1 MNHYV
6 EITIYTFSK
15 IYDYSLDTQKN
26 FYRKILLFFTKQKN
40 EHVNFE
46 SKKIKKSEVYKDKKV
61 TNIDDIDANKI
72 LVSNEKSQGTKNLFK
87 YFIEY
92 NDNDFIGSLYIKF
105 PQITVYV
112 RKCEGNTTISFKISD
127 KFLLKTYNQICE
139 RVEKLSKIRFG
150 SEPVYGDND
159 KYIKTKVKIYK
170 NSMIKNL
177 HQKICKRTRT
187 MQVFNNNNARFCYQ
201 SKEKVLS

>member
-15 IYDYSLDTQKN
+15 IYDYSLDTPKN
-26 FYRKILLFFTKQKN
+26 CYRKILLFFTKYKN
-40 EHVNFE
+40 ENVNFE
-46 SKKIKKSEVYKDKKV
+46 SRKIKKSEVYKDKKV
-61 TNIDDIDANKI
+61 TNIDNIDANKI
-72 LVSNEKSQGTKNLFK
+72 LVSNEESQGTKNLFK
-87 YFIEY
+87 YFIGY
-92 NDNDFIGSLYIKF
+92 NDNDFIRSLCIKF

-127 KFLLKTYNQICE
+127 KLLLKTYNQIWE
-139 RVEKLSKIRFG
+139 RVEKLSKIGFD

-159 KYIKTKVKIYK
+159 KYIKTKAKIYK

-177 HQKICKRTRT
+177 HQKNVQKKKNHASI
-187 MQVFNNNNARFCYQ
+187 
-201 SKEKVLS
+201 

>member
-1 MNHYV
+1 MNQYV

-15 IYDYSLDTQKN
+15 IYDYSLDTQKK

-40 EHVNFE
+40 KHVNFE

-92 NDNDFIGSLYIKF
+92 NDNDFIGSLCITF

-127 KFLLKTYNQICE
+127 KLLLKTYNQIWE
-139 RVEKLSKIRFG
+139 RVEKLSKIGFD

-159 KYIKTKVKIYK
+159 RYIKTKVKIYK
-170 NSMIKNL
+170 NSMIKNF